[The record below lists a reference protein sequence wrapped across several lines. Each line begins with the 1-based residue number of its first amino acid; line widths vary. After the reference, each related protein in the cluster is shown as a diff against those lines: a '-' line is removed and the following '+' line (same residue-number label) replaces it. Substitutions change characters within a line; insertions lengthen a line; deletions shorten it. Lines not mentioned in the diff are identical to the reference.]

1 MGVKGKVDGVVELLG
16 ELVEWLGDG
25 GVLVGMERMEFLKE
39 CEGVGFDKWGDIE
52 GSLLVFVEVG
62 LLWVSRGCG
71 VGGEEVVIVRG
82 WGGGY

>member
-1 MGVKGKVDGVVELLG
+1 MKGNVDGVVELLW

-25 GVLVGMERMEFLKE
+25 GVLVRMERMEFLKE

-52 GSLLVFVEVG
+52 GSLLLFVEVG
-62 LLWVSRGCG
+62 LLWVSWGCG
-71 VGGEEVVIVRG
+71 GEGEEVVIVRG